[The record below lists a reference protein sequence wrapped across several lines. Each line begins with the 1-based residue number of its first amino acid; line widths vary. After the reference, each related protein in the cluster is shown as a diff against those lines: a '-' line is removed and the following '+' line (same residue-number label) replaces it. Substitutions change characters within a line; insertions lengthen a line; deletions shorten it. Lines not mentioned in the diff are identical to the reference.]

1 MAVRTLPGARWLF
14 RAMAARAWRTTMP
27 ALIERHPQ
35 RLPSRHPTPIPQG
48 DSMNRK
54 RLWRGLAASLLV
66 LTLAACGGG
75 SSGTPAPTDGTDS
88 GASDGSGG
96 AGDGS
101 GGSGSGSGGSGGG
114 AQVHAGMGA
123 STAAP
128 TGQAYAWP
136 QGVQVEQPVKGD
148 DPYCV
153 PEDQQSTPHTGH
165 GGLVR
170 LCLGLRNTGVVPV
183 TVVLPPGLI
192 FVSDSLQT
200 QNGIVLQTTTIVV
213 PPGSLTYYVP
223 VYLYC
228 LNLGR
233 HPTAGGQDT
242 YQPGPVTDD
251 AAVLEL
257 LSLLQGKDVPLA
269 FEFPLQEALWDITDG
284 NGLTQDDRNAIAAL

>member
-1 MAVRTLPGARWLF
+1 MT
-14 RAMAARAWRTTMP
+14 
-27 ALIERHPQ
+27 
-35 RLPSRHPTPIPQG
+35 
-48 DSMNRK
+48 RK
-54 RLWRGLAASLLV
+54 RLWRGLAAPLLV
-66 LTLAACGGG
+66 LALAACGGG
-75 SSGTPAPTDGTDS
+75 SSSTPAPTDGTDNS
-88 GASDGSGG
+88 ASDGSG
-96 AGDGS
+96 
-101 GGSGSGSGGSGGG
+101 SGSGSGGG

-128 TGQAYAWP
+128 SGQPHAWP
-136 QGVQVEQPVKGD
+136 PGVQVERPIKGD

-153 PEDQQSTPHTGH
+153 PQDQQSTPPAGH

-170 LCLGLRNTGVVPV
+170 LCLGFRNTGAVPV

-242 YQPGPVTDD
+242 YQSGPVTDD

-257 LSLLQGKDVPLA
+257 LSLLQSKDVPPS

-284 NGLTQDDRNAIAAL
+284 NGLTQDDRDAIAAL